1 MKYDILNFGYETSLL
16 KEIFR
21 MEAKRKERNDCILI
35 VGIIGLAL
43 VLAILFM
50 AKERGVGTTVL
61 VSVAGEEY
69 GRYSLL
75 KEQVVQ
81 IGDTNTL
88 VIHNHEADML
98 FAECPDQ
105 ICVKHTPISDTD
117 ENIICLPNQVVVTI
131 EDMYGK
137 QAEPKLDAVVK

>member
-1 MKYDILNFGYETSLL
+1 MKD
-16 KEIFR
+16 K
-21 MEAKRKERNDCILI
+21 KKERNDRFLI
-35 VGIIGLAL
+35 AGIMVCAVLLAVAFL
-43 VLAILFM
+43 L
-50 AKERGVGTTVL
+50 KGSGVGTTVV
-61 VSVAGEEY
+61 VSVGGEEY

-81 IGDTNTL
+81 INDTNTL

-117 ENIICLPNQVVVTI
+117 ENIICLPNKVVVTI
-131 EDMYGK
+131 EDFYGK
-137 QAEPKLDAVVK
+137 NQESELDAVVK

>member
-1 MKYDILNFGYETSLL
+1 MDEK
-16 KEIFR
+16 K
-21 MEAKRKERNDCILI
+21 KERNDRILI
-35 VGIIGLAL
+35 AGII
-43 VLAILFM
+43 VSAILLTIIFLL
-50 AKERGVGTTVL
+50 KGSSVGTTVV
-61 VSVAGEEY
+61 VSVDGEEY

-117 ENIICLPNQVVVTI
+117 ENIICLPNKVVVTI
-131 EDMYGK
+131 EDIYGK
-137 QAEPKLDAVVK
+137 NQEAELDAVVK

>member
-1 MKYDILNFGYETSLL
+1 MDEKKKECNDRILIMGIIVCAVLLTAAFLL
-16 KEIFR
+16 KGS
-21 MEAKRKERNDCILI
+21 
-35 VGIIGLAL
+35 V
-43 VLAILFM
+43 
-50 AKERGVGTTVL
+50 VGTTVV
-61 VSVAGEEY
+61 VSVDGEEY

-105 ICVKHTPISDTD
+105 ICVKHTPITDTD
-117 ENIICLPNQVVVTI
+117 ENIICLPNKVVVTI
-131 EDMYGK
+131 EDIYGK
-137 QAEPKLDAVVK
+137 NQEAELDAVVK

>member
-1 MKYDILNFGYETSLL
+1 MKYDILNFEYETSFLE
-16 KEIFR
+16 EIFR
-21 MEAKRKERNDCILI
+21 MEAKRKERNDRILI

-43 VLAILFM
+43 VLAIFFM
-50 AKERGVGTTVL
+50 AKVRGVGTTVL

>member
-1 MKYDILNFGYETSLL
+1 
-16 KEIFR
+16 
-21 MEAKRKERNDCILI
+21 MEEKKKERNDKILI
-35 VGIIGLAL
+35 VGIVFA
-43 VLAILFM
+43 AILLSVAFLL
-50 AKERGVGTTVL
+50 KGSSVGTTVI
-61 VSVAGEEY
+61 VSVDGEEY

-105 ICVKHTPISDTD
+105 ICVKHAPISDTD
-117 ENIICLPNQVVVTI
+117 ENIICLPNKVVVTI

-137 QAEPKLDAVVK
+137 HQEPELDAVVK

>member
-1 MKYDILNFGYETSLL
+1 MDEK
-16 KEIFR
+16 K
-21 MEAKRKERNDCILI
+21 KERNDRIFI
-35 VGIIGLAL
+35 VGIIVCA
-43 VLAILFM
+43 VLLTAAFLRKGSSI
-50 AKERGVGTTVL
+50 GTTVV
-61 VSVAGEEY
+61 VSVDGEEY

-105 ICVKHTPISDTD
+105 ICVKHTPITDTD
-117 ENIICLPNQVVVTI
+117 ENIICLPNKVVVTI
-131 EDMYGK
+131 EDIYGK
-137 QAEPKLDAVVK
+137 NQEAELDAVVK

>member
-1 MKYDILNFGYETSLL
+1 MDEK
-16 KEIFR
+16 K
-21 MEAKRKERNDCILI
+21 KERNDRILI
-35 VGIIGLAL
+35 AGII
-43 VLAILFM
+43 VSAILLTITFLL
-50 AKERGVGTTVL
+50 KGSSVGTTVV
-61 VSVAGEEY
+61 VSVDGEEY

-105 ICVKHTPISDTD
+105 ICVKHTPISETD

-131 EDMYGK
+131 EDIMGK
-137 QAEPKLDAVVK
+137 TTESELDAVVK

>member
-1 MKYDILNFGYETSLL
+1 
-16 KEIFR
+16 
-21 MEAKRKERNDCILI
+21 MEEKKKERNDRILI
-35 VGIIGLAL
+35 VGIVVCA
-43 VLAILFM
+43 VLLTVAFLL
-50 AKERGVGTTVL
+50 KGSSTGTTVVVL
-61 VSVAGEEY
+61 VDGEEY

-98 FAECPDQ
+98 LADCPDQ

-117 ENIICLPNQVVVTI
+117 ENIICLPNKVVVTI
-131 EDMYGK
+131 EDIYGK
-137 QAEPKLDAVVK
+137 HQESELDAVVK

>member
-1 MKYDILNFGYETSLL
+1 MDEK
-16 KEIFR
+16 K
-21 MEAKRKERNDCILI
+21 KERNDRILI
-35 VGIIGLAL
+35 VAIIVCA
-43 VLAILFM
+43 VLLTVAFLRKGSSI
-50 AKERGVGTTVL
+50 GTTVV
-61 VSVAGEEY
+61 VSVDGEEY

-105 ICVKHTPISDTD
+105 ICVKHTPITDTD
-117 ENIICLPNQVVVTI
+117 ENIICLPNKVVVTI
-131 EDMYGK
+131 EDIYGK
-137 QAEPKLDAVVK
+137 NQEAELDAVVK

>member
-1 MKYDILNFGYETSLL
+1 MNEK
-16 KEIFR
+16 K
-21 MEAKRKERNDCILI
+21 KERNDRILI
-35 VGIIGLAL
+35 VGIIGCAVL
-43 VLAILFM
+43 LAIAFFLM
-50 AKERGVGTTVL
+50 RSSVGTTVV
-61 VSVAGEEY
+61 VSVDGKEY

-105 ICVKHTPISDTD
+105 ICVKHTPISGTD
-117 ENIICLPNQVVVTI
+117 ENIICLPNKVVVTI
-131 EDMYGK
+131 EDIYGK
-137 QAEPKLDAVVK
+137 NQASELDAIVK

>member
-1 MKYDILNFGYETSLL
+1 
-16 KEIFR
+16 
-21 MEAKRKERNDCILI
+21 MEEKKKERNDRILI
-35 VGIIGLAL
+35 VSIIGVA
-43 VLAILFM
+43 VLLSVFFLLKGSSI
-50 AKERGVGTTVL
+50 GTTV
-61 VSVAGEEY
+61 VVTVDGEEY

-105 ICVKHTPISDTD
+105 ICVKHAPVSGTD
-117 ENIICLPNQVVVTI
+117 ENIICLPNKVVVTI
-131 EDMYGK
+131 EDVYGK
-137 QAEPKLDAVVK
+137 QAQSELDAVVK

>member
-1 MKYDILNFGYETSLL
+1 
-16 KEIFR
+16 
-21 MEAKRKERNDCILI
+21 MEEKKKERNDKILI
-35 VGIIGLAL
+35 VGIVFA
-43 VLAILFM
+43 AILLSVAFLL
-50 AKERGVGTTVL
+50 KGSSVGTTVI
-61 VSVAGEEY
+61 VSVDGEEY

-105 ICVKHTPISDTD
+105 ICVKHAPISDTD
-117 ENIICLPNQVVVTI
+117 ENIICLPNKVVVTI

-137 QAEPKLDAVVK
+137 HQESELDAVVK

>member
-1 MKYDILNFGYETSLL
+1 MDEK
-16 KEIFR
+16 K
-21 MEAKRKERNDCILI
+21 KERNDRILI
-35 VGIIGLAL
+35 AGII
-43 VLAILFM
+43 VSAILLTIIFLL
-50 AKERGVGTTVL
+50 KGSSVGTTVV
-61 VSVAGEEY
+61 VSVDGEEY

-105 ICVKHTPISDTD
+105 ICVKHTPISGTD
-117 ENIICLPNQVVVTI
+117 ENIICLPNKVVVTI
-131 EDMYGK
+131 EDIYGK
-137 QAEPKLDAVVK
+137 NQVSFAKNAKANGFGVIIAAAGMAAHLA

>member
-1 MKYDILNFGYETSLL
+1 MDEK
-16 KEIFR
+16 K
-21 MEAKRKERNDCILI
+21 KERNDRILI
-35 VGIIGLAL
+35 AGII
-43 VLAILFM
+43 VSAILLTIIFLL
-50 AKERGVGTTVL
+50 KGSSVGTTVV
-61 VSVAGEEY
+61 VSLDGEEY

-105 ICVKHTPISDTD
+105 ICVKHTPISGTD
-117 ENIICLPNQVVVTI
+117 ENIICLPNKVVVTI
-131 EDMYGK
+131 EDIYGK
-137 QAEPKLDAVVK
+137 NQAAELDAVVK

>member
-1 MKYDILNFGYETSLL
+1 MDEK
-16 KEIFR
+16 K
-21 MEAKRKERNDCILI
+21 KERNDRILI
-35 VGIIGLAL
+35 VGIIVCAVL
-43 VLAILFM
+43 VATFFLLKGSVI
-50 AKERGVGTTVL
+50 GTTVV
-61 VSVAGEEY
+61 VSVDGEEY

-105 ICVKHTPISDTD
+105 ICVKHTPITDTD
-117 ENIICLPNQVVVTI
+117 ENIICLPNKVVVTI
-131 EDMYGK
+131 EDIYGK
-137 QAEPKLDAVVK
+137 HQETELDAVVK

>member
-1 MKYDILNFGYETSLL
+1 MDEK
-16 KEIFR
+16 K
-21 MEAKRKERNDCILI
+21 KERNDRILI
-35 VGIIGLAL
+35 VGVMVCAVLLGLAFL
-43 VLAILFM
+43 L
-50 AKERGVGTTVL
+50 KGSRVGTTVVVT
-61 VSVAGEEY
+61 VSGEEY

-88 VIHNHEADML
+88 IIHNHEADML

-131 EDMYGK
+131 EDIMGK
-137 QAEPKLDAVVK
+137 TAETELDAVVK

>member
-1 MKYDILNFGYETSLL
+1 MNEK
-16 KEIFR
+16 K
-21 MEAKRKERNDCILI
+21 KERNDRILI
-35 VGIIGLAL
+35 VGIIGCA
-43 VLAILFM
+43 VLLTIAFFLM
-50 AKERGVGTTVL
+50 RSSVGTTVV
-61 VSVAGEEY
+61 VSVDGKEY

-105 ICVKHTPISDTD
+105 ICVKHTPISGTD
-117 ENIICLPNQVVVTI
+117 ENIICLPNKVVVTI
-131 EDMYGK
+131 EDIYGK
-137 QAEPKLDAVVK
+137 HQASELDAIVK

>member
-1 MKYDILNFGYETSLL
+1 MGT
-16 KEIFR
+16 
-21 MEAKRKERNDCILI
+21 MEEKKKIRNDRILI
-35 VGIIGLAL
+35 AGIIISA
-43 VLAILFM
+43 VLLTAVFVI
-50 AKERGVGTTVL
+50 KGSGIGTTVV

-81 IGDTNTL
+81 IDDTNTL
-88 VIHNHEADML
+88 IIHNHEADML

-131 EDMYGK
+131 KDITGK
-137 QAEPKLDAVVK
+137 TTDSELDAVVK

>member
-1 MKYDILNFGYETSLL
+1 MDEK
-16 KEIFR
+16 K
-21 MEAKRKERNDCILI
+21 KERNDRILI
-35 VGIIGLAL
+35 VGIVVCA
-43 VLAILFM
+43 VLLTAAFLRKGSVI
-50 AKERGVGTTVL
+50 GTTVV
-61 VSVAGEEY
+61 VSVDGEEY

-105 ICVKHTPISDTD
+105 ICVKHTPITDTD
-117 ENIICLPNQVVVTI
+117 ENIICLPNKVVVTI
-131 EDMYGK
+131 EDIYGK
-137 QAEPKLDAVVK
+137 HQESELDAVVK

>member
-1 MKYDILNFGYETSLL
+1 
-16 KEIFR
+16 
-21 MEAKRKERNDCILI
+21 MEEKKKERNDKILI
-35 VGIIGLAL
+35 VGIVFA
-43 VLAILFM
+43 AILLSVAFLL
-50 AKERGVGTTVL
+50 KGSSVGTTVI
-61 VSVAGEEY
+61 VSVDGEEY

-105 ICVKHTPISDTD
+105 ICVKHTSISDTD
-117 ENIICLPNQVVVTI
+117 ENIICLPNKVVVTI

-137 QAEPKLDAVVK
+137 HQESELDAVVK